1 MHLSMTAYLPRQQS
15 QPASSSPIESEF
27 PPIYLNTPNTSP
39 KIKDQDID
47 EEALADVSFASSIS
61 ITTNSPSPHKSQPNS
76 NLPLN
81 DLSLN
86 ENQTIKSNN
95 PYNTTSRGKKRV
107 GLPAMWSVTKQSISP
122 PNSSK
127 NKRNAVMFEP
137 KSTII
142 PSSPPSSHHH
152 SGSLDKADESS
163 QYVSQNSYQDS
174 SPESKSSIRPRA
186 PSEPSKPDIYY
197 HNPSSPERVKKP
209 RLSPLKPPFMSIK
222 TLGRAYSA
230 PDNYVGQSKT
240 ISGTLSPY
248 QSSQSP
254 NYSKYKS
261 APIRE
266 RRQNKKSRPPMPS
279 FEQQSPSL
287 FNNDH
292 QSENQPDK
300 SNKKPFAKPAFR
312 RAFSLVAPNP
322 MNNVPS
328 PGDIDSSP
336 CADASPSIRPL
347 SQQIQQKNTFNRP
360 SGPLRALSSLQ
371 GPAISP
377 RGVQIPGF
385 GHSEK
390 EGKLLPCFNVKD
402 DGLMRVNPDV
412 VDDLISNPL
421 PNNISDLHIVDCRFP
436 FEYAGGHIPGAVNLG
451 TLQAVENHFLI
462 PNSGIN
468 QSSFS
473 LPTPSTS
480 ASNNENSRKVIIFH
494 CEFSNMRAPTLA
506 KHLRSLDRSRNE
518 HPNLNFP
525 ELYILSGGYAEYYK
539 QYNFKKPYL
548 RYTPMDAPNFHP
560 EREAHLAAFRA
571 SSKPSSMGGGP
582 NMGLRSKSFTFAT
595 NSSRLTNVSKLLQD
609 QTVHEE
615 CSEISMDASPCA
627 PSQKSNRPPLL
638 NRHKSLAKLQSSP
651 LKLDSDNDSPMKIKR
666 DLTFVDRS

>member
-1 MHLSMTAYLPRQQS
+1 M
-15 QPASSSPIESEF
+15 
-27 PPIYLNTPNTSP
+27 
-39 KIKDQDID
+39 
-47 EEALADVSFASSIS
+47 
-61 ITTNSPSPHKSQPNS
+61 
-76 NLPLN
+76 
-81 DLSLN
+81 
-86 ENQTIKSNN
+86 
-95 PYNTTSRGKKRV
+95 
-107 GLPAMWSVTKQSISP
+107 SV
-122 PNSSK
+122 
-127 NKRNAVMFEP
+127 
-137 KSTII
+137 
-142 PSSPPSSHHH
+142 
-152 SGSLDKADESS
+152 
-163 QYVSQNSYQDS
+163 
-174 SPESKSSIRPRA
+174 
-186 PSEPSKPDIYY
+186 
-197 HNPSSPERVKKP
+197 
-209 RLSPLKPPFMSIK
+209 K

-230 PDNYVGQSKT
+230 PGNYVGQSNT
-240 ISGTLSPY
+240 ISGAFSPY
-248 QSSQSP
+248 QSNQSN
-254 NYSKYKS
+254 NYTKYKS

-266 RRQNKKSRPPMPS
+266 RRQNKKNRPPMPS
-279 FEQQSPSL
+279 FDQQSPSL
-287 FNNDH
+287 FNNDD
-292 QSENQPDK
+292 QSENLPNNHT
-300 SNKKPFAKPAFR
+300 SNKNTFVKPAPFR

-322 MNNVPS
+322 MNNIPS
-328 PGDIDSSP
+328 PGDLDSSP

-402 DGLMRVNPDV
+402 DGLMRVKPDV
-412 VDDLISNPL
+412 VDELISKPL

-436 FEYAGGHIPGAVNLG
+436 FEYTGGHIPGAVNLG

-468 QSSFS
+468 HSSS
-473 LPTPSTS
+473 TLPTPSTS
-480 ASNNENSRKVIIFH
+480 ASNNEISRKVIIFH

-539 QYNFKKPYL
+539 HFHKSKPYL

-571 SSKPSSMGGGP
+571 SSKPSSIGAL

-595 NSSRLTNVSKLLQD
+595 NNSRLTNVSKLLQD

-615 CSEISMDASPCA
+615 CSDTSMTSIEASPCA
-627 PSQKSNRPPLL
+627 PSHNTLRPSLL

-651 LKLDSDNDSPMKIKR
+651 LKLDSDNDSPMNIKR
-666 DLTFVDRS
+666 DLTFVDR